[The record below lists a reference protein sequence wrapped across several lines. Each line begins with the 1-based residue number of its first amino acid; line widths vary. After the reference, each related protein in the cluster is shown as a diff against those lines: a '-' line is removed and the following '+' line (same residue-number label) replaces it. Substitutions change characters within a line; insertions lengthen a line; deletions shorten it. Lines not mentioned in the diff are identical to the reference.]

1 MITDFETLRTHVS
14 NYAVRCAEKLRA
26 QNTVAGIVGVFVNT
40 NPFREDL
47 PQYWNFQEARFIVP
61 TNSTIEIVKAATE
74 VLQHI
79 FVKGYHNKKAGVKV
93 MGVVPD
99 SPVQQDLFASNPE
112 QTKKLK
118 RLDEAIDRINKINGT
133 ETIVLGS
140 QQYTKNN
147 EMGKAAIKREENG
160 ACSSSSERKQARPK
174 VKADVFANAIKHE
187 HRSKNPTTRWSD
199 IIELK

>member
-1 MITDFETLRTHVS
+1 
-14 NYAVRCAEKLRA
+14 
-26 QNTVAGIVGVFVNT
+26 
-40 NPFREDL
+40 
-47 PQYWNFQEARFIVP
+47 
-61 TNSTIEIVKAATE
+61 
-74 VLQHI
+74 
-79 FVKGYHNKKAGVKV
+79 

-99 SPVQQDLFASNPE
+99 SPVQQDLFASNPV
-112 QTKKLK
+112 QAKKLK

-160 ACSSSSERKQARPK
+160 AYSSSSERKQARPK

-187 HRSKNPTTRWSD
+187 HRSKKPTTRWSD